1 MTSCKGNV
9 MEVVLKCI
17 ELCDQS
23 KNTIQNMGGDS
34 EKIRECAVEHFND
47 MEMHLCQMCAM
58 FLGAPMSGR
67 LFTPLP
73 HENLNEEQLQQSL
86 EAQMR

>member
-9 MEVVLKCI
+9 MEEVLKCI
-17 ELCDQS
+17 ALCDQS
-23 KNTIQNMGGDS
+23 KHTIQNMPGDS
-34 EKIRECAVEHFND
+34 EKIRECAVELVSD
-47 MEMHLCQMCAM
+47 MEMHLCQMGAM
-58 FLGAPMSGR
+58 FLAAPMSGR